1 MNIKL
6 KLLNIQFR
14 RTLQRIDLSSHI
26 TFFHGQISTGKS
38 SIARL
43 IDYCLGGGL
52 QSTHALNQEL
62 VSVQLNVQ
70 VGDNDVLL
78 EREGLRATAVRV
90 TWKDATGAGASV
102 LAPTL
107 AGTAPIWGEDVYN
120 LSDLIFQL
128 AGITPIKVRRS
139 RRDPDSQLVRL
150 SFRDLMWYCYLEQD
164 TLDSSFFRLE
174 DDSRKY
180 KSRDVMR
187 FVIGFYTEQ
196 MNELEIELER
206 ATDER
211 RTKEEATK
219 QIRAFLDELDYGSEL
234 EIQAQLRDTETN
246 LTKARAALV
255 TSREHHSLDTH
266 FADDLRV
273 RLQELAARVDVERQV
288 LADLQMRI
296 ADQEQLRAELVT
308 AKFKLSRA
316 QAASIVLTG
325 VEFETCPSCGT
336 LTSTLG
342 RTSEQCVL
350 CGTMPSDS
358 LQDSDQPEVLNRDL
372 DSRIEDLESSLR
384 RHRRQITRQERRV
397 SALLSEKS
405 ALDRRLSDELATY
418 DSAFLANAR
427 EAERSVASLEEH
439 LRNLQKI
446 ARMPEAMQRLQRE
459 IASLEIKER
468 SMREQIASEK
478 QKLRAADGIV
488 TELEDTYRDI
498 LIDVGVPGV
507 TRADSIFI
515 DRTTWIPVIHPGGDV
530 EHGYDFYSAGSGG
543 KKTLL
548 NVCYALAVHKVAA
561 ERKLPLPTFLIIDSP
576 MKNIGKDVN
585 KQTFLSLYRVL
596 YTLASGSL
604 KLRQFVIIDNEFA
617 DPASG
622 VEVTHRYL
630 ARNDPAAPP
639 LIPNYHGA

>member
-1 MNIKL
+1 LNIEL

-14 RTLQRIDLSSHI
+14 RRLQRIDLSSHI

-70 VGDNDVLL
+70 IGDNDVLL
-78 EREGLRATAVRV
+78 EREGLKATAVRV
-90 TWKDATGAGASV
+90 TWKNAAGAAVSV
-102 LAPTL
+102 LAPTQ
-107 AGTAPIWGEDVYN
+107 AGAAPIWGEEAFN

-164 TLDSSFFRLE
+164 DLDSSFFRLE

-187 FVIGFYTEQ
+187 FVVGFYTEH
-196 MNELEIELER
+196 MNELEIDLDR
-206 ATDER
+206 TTDER
-211 RTKEEATK
+211 RTKEEAAK
-219 QIRAFLDELDYGSEL
+219 QIRIFLEELDYGSDL
-234 EIQAQLRDTETN
+234 DIQAQIRDTEAS

-255 TSREHHSLDTH
+255 TSREHHTLDTH
-266 FADDLRV
+266 FADNLRV
-273 RLQELAARVDVERQV
+273 RLKELAARVDVERQA
-288 LADLQMRI
+288 LADLHARI

-308 AKFKLSRA
+308 AKFKVSRA
-316 QAASIVLTG
+316 QSASIILGG
-325 VEFETCPSCGT
+325 VAFDRCPSCGT
-336 LTSTLG
+336 STSTLG
-342 RTSEQCVL
+342 RLPEQCVL
-350 CGTMPSDS
+350 CGTVLSDIS
-358 LQDSDQPEVLNRDL
+358 QDSNQPEVLNRDL
-372 DSRIEDLESSLR
+372 DSRIEDLDSSLKE
-384 RHRRQITRQERRV
+384 HRRQITRQERRV
-397 SALLSEKS
+397 SALLSEKA

-427 EAERSVASLEEH
+427 EAERNVASLEEQ
-439 LRNLQKI
+439 LRNLQRI
-446 ARMPEAMQRLQRE
+446 TRMPEALERLQHE

-468 SMREQIASEK
+468 SLREQIAKEK
-478 QKLRAADGIV
+478 QKLRAADAIV
-488 TELEDTYRDI
+488 TELEDAYRDI
-498 LIDVGVPGV
+498 MIDVGVPGV
-507 TRADSIFI
+507 TQADTIFI
-515 DRTTWIPVIHPGGDV
+515 DRTNWVPTIYPDGDS

-576 MKNIGKDVN
+576 MKNIGKEVN

-596 YTLASGSL
+596 YALANGPL
-604 KLRQFVIIDNEFA
+604 KMTQFVVIDNEFA
-617 DPASG
+617 APPPG
-622 VEVTHRYL
+622 VEVAQRYMTI
-630 ARNDPAAPP
+630 NDPLAPP
-639 LIPNYHGA
+639 LIPDYHGA